1 MPRWQFRTLP
11 LVVLAVVWL
20 IPTVGCG
27 GGRPP
32 VETST
37 TEATVH
43 GKVLVNGQPVKTGQV
58 WFDPA
63 NYRRK
68 DVAAR
73 SVDVAEDG
81 TYSITTLIGE
91 NSVRYE
97 GPATSRDRELDG
109 VIQGF
114 DVKEGDNQ
122 FDIILPL
129 R

>member
-1 MPRWQFRTLP
+1 MLFWKSRSIPMM
-11 LVVLAVVWL
+11 VVSAAAVIVL
-20 IPTVGCG
+20 GLGCDG
-27 GGRPP
+27 GPP
-32 VETST
+32 VETSK

-43 GKVLVNGQPVKTGQV
+43 GKVVIRGKPAKGGRI

-73 SVDVAEDG
+73 DAEVSADG
-81 TYSITTLIGE
+81 SYEITTLIGE

-97 GPATSRDRELDG
+97 GPATRKDRELDG
-109 VIQGF
+109 TVQGF
-114 DVKEGDNQ
+114 DVKDGDNQ
-122 FDIILPL
+122 FDVILPL